1 MSILIKC
8 AKMPSSCAVCPCYK
22 WESDYG
28 CAVKHEEPKDF
39 KKRPSWCPLVEIPP
53 HGDLIDRDKL
63 MKSLEHEWDICMD
76 DTEFANK
83 IVPNG
88 IKDAPTVIESEEEE

>member
-28 CAVKHEEPKDF
+28 CAVKHEEPKVF

-53 HGDLIDRDKL
+53 HGRLIDADVFEKML
-63 MKSLEHEWDICMD
+63 NSKG
-76 DTEFANK
+76 
-83 IVPNG
+83 G
-88 IKDAPTVIESEEEE
+88 IKLKDVPTVIESEEEE